1 MYYNR
6 FRFYDSNTGSYLSQ
20 DPIGLAGNNPTLYA
34 YVSEPNMWL
43 DPFGLDCKQ
52 SKKVKVGE
60 EIAPNTT
67 VKRIKKGTNGAQP
80 GPFSHPSFYSIP
92 HPIYETL
99 ALCKGKSHLITEQ
112 LLSSARL
119 GWMKTSPMQ
128 VQSSTLL
135 SLYPIYTLLH
145 HFCHLLDS
153 E

>member
-60 EIAPNTT
+60 EIAPNIT
-67 VKRIKKGTNGAQP
+67 VKRIKKGTNGKAIII
-80 GPFSHPSFYSIP
+80 GRSMDDRIIP
-92 HPIYETL
+92 AAKNIKAEHWTGFDS
-99 ALCKGKSHLITEQ
+99 K
-112 LLSSARL
+112 LSS
-119 GWMKTSPMQ
+119 
-128 VQSSTLL
+128 
-135 SLYPIYTLLH
+135 
-145 HFCHLLDS
+145 
-153 E
+153 